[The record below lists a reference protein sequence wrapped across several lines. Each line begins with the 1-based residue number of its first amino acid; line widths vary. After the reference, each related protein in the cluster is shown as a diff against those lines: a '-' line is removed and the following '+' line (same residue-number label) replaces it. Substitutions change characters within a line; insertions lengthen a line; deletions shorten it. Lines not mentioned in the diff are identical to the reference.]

1 MANLVPK
8 DKFVV
13 EPGSCSFGSDCF
25 PCIRV
30 DYPNAEGEIE
40 HNYKIVSDRGV
51 YRTLGAA
58 QAAADDIEVESV
70 TEEGVITLAPPLE

>member
-13 EPGSCSFGSDCF
+13 HPGSCSFGDECF

-30 DYPNAEGEIE
+30 DYPGADGKPQ
-40 HNYKIVSDRGV
+40 HNYRIVSDRGV

-70 TEEGVITLAPPLE
+70 TDEGVITLAPPME